1 MKDQSITRL
10 LVTAVL
16 ATSVGFLSL
25 SAAAGQDEHQR
36 WLIQQTIKAKQQAKA
51 AESAEAAL
59 LAECRKL
66 LEQDKDAKLAECPV
80 LMELGKNTNE
90 VK

>member
-1 MKDQSITRL
+1 MKAQSINRL
-10 LVTAVL
+10 LTAVL
-16 ATSVGFLSL
+16 VTSLGFLSL
-25 SAAAGQDEHQR
+25 SAAAGQDENQR

-51 AESAEAAL
+51 AEAAKAAK

-66 LEQDKDAKLAECPV
+66 LEQNKDAKLAECPV

-90 VK
+90 AK

>member
-1 MKDQSITRL
+1 MKAQSITRL
-10 LVTAVL
+10 LTTALL
-16 ATSVGFLSL
+16 ATGLSFLSI
-25 SAAAGQDEHQR
+25 SAAAGQDENQR
-36 WLIQQTIKAKQQAKA
+36 YQIQQFMKAKQQAKA
-51 AESAEAAL
+51 AESAKAAK

-90 VK
+90 AK

>member
-1 MKDQSITRL
+1 MKAQTINRL
-10 LVTAVL
+10 LTAALVTSL
-16 ATSVGFLSL
+16 GFLSL
-25 SAAAGQDEHQR
+25 SATAGQDGNQR
-36 WLIQQTIKAKQQAKA
+36 YQIQQFMKAKQQAKA
-51 AESAEAAL
+51 VEAAKAAK

-90 VK
+90 AN